1 VRQLH
6 IAGFYLIAV
15 LFLFVSLVF
24 GSILYDVR
32 ARGGKNVN
40 ISKRFRKI
48 SFKNKKMMEKKLVRE
63 ALFTFKVIVSTTT
76 KKKPGLF

>member
-1 VRQLH
+1 MYEQE
-6 IAGFYLIAV
+6 
-15 LFLFVSLVF
+15 
-24 GSILYDVR
+24 
-32 ARGGKNVN
+32 GGKNVN

-76 KKKPGLF
+76 KKKKPGLF

>member
-1 VRQLH
+1 MYEQE
-6 IAGFYLIAV
+6 
-15 LFLFVSLVF
+15 
-24 GSILYDVR
+24 
-32 ARGGKNVN
+32 GGKNVN

-76 KKKPGLF
+76 KKKNQGCSKQH